1 MGQEERRKIDP
12 SVTAQID
19 LFIQKLSKYF
29 FLVCLFDYIN
39 RLITPEGMPF
49 HFILDDPA
57 GQSFIENPDAPHV

>member
-1 MGQEERRKIDP
+1 MGQEERKKIDP

-19 LFIQKLSKYF
+19 LFIQKLSKY
-29 FLVCLFDYIN
+29 LFYFIYIN
-39 RLITPEGMPF
+39 RLVTPEGMPF